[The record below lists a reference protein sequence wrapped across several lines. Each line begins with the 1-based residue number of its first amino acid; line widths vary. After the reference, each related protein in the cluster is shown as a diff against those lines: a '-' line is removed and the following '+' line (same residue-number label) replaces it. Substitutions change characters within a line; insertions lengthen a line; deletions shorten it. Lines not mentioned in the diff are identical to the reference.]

1 MPHKF
6 QAARFKRL
14 MSAERRKELSPG
26 PLLERI
32 GLRSGQTIV
41 DIGAGPGFF
50 ALPAA
55 AIVGPK
61 GRVFGL
67 DIAPVMIEELRKNA
81 ARKKASNVEAGL
93 IPEAGAK
100 LPNGADFYF
109 LANVFHEVDD
119 RTAYLLNI
127 RRRMAA
133 ESRLVIVDFL
143 KKKTKHG
150 PPLRDRV
157 PLQTLRAVLAA
168 SGFAVEKV
176 FRPNEEEYALIARRA
191 DGGRS

>member
-6 QAARFKRL
+6 ETARFKRL
-14 MSAERRKELSPG
+14 MSAERREELPPG
-26 PLLERI
+26 SILERI
-32 GLRSGQTIV
+32 GLRSGQTFV

-67 DIAPVMIEELRKNA
+67 DVAQIMVDELRKNA
-81 ARKKASNVEAGL
+81 ARKKASNVETGL

-119 RTAYLLNI
+119 RGAYLRNL
-127 RRRMAA
+127 RKHMTGR
-133 ESRLVIVDFL
+133 SRLVIIDYL
-143 KKKTKHG
+143 RKKTKHG

-157 PLQTLRAVLAA
+157 PLQTLRTFLAEA
-168 SGFAVEKV
+168 GFVVERV
-176 FRPNEEEYALIARRA
+176 FRPNEMEYALIARRSSR
-191 DGGRS
+191 GCR